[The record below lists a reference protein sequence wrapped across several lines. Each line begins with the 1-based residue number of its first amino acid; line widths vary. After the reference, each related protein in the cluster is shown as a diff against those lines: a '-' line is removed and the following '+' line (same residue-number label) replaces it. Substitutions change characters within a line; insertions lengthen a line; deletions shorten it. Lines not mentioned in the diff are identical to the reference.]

1 MLVAGLAVG
10 ILAGGLVNPSGQSVA
25 APLLEELVASAPAA
39 VATTAHA
46 PVAAGAP
53 IAAPATP
60 SGSGGGSAASAS
72 STTTPTSV
80 PTTKH
85 KSATK
90 TEKLPAIRHV
100 WLVVLS
106 GESYAALYG
115 PKSKAHYL
123 DSSLLPTGTL
133 LTNYYAVAHGALADD
148 VALLSGQGPT
158 PQLQANC
165 PEYETLEPG
174 TIDSFTGQ
182 ARGQGC
188 VFPATVSTL
197 AGQFAA
203 NGLTWRAYIGGQTT
217 PSADQVPPVVAPTTT
232 TATTTAA
239 TTTTAAPRAAPTAA
253 PMSTTTAAPTST
265 TTVPAPTTTTV
276 PTAGT
281 TTATTP
287 TTTAPTPGTTTATP
301 ASPLPP
307 AGTCTHPQLGASD
320 PSAGTADRTDGY
332 ATWRNPF
339 MYFHSVVDST
349 SCATSDVG
357 LDQLATDLAANQAP
371 NFSWIAPGPCSA
383 GVAGACPA
391 GAPSGAAAADAFLSA
406 WIPKIEATTA
416 YQHDGMIVIVS
427 DQAPA
432 SGPGADSTACC
443 GTIHYPN
450 TRNAGG
456 EARPGDGGGLTGAL
470 VLSPFAAKGAT
481 DPTPYD
487 HFTLLRTIE
496 DLFNFPYL
504 GYAEVR
510 KDFGVKVFR

>member
-85 KSATK
+85 RSATK

-239 TTTTAAPRAAPTAA
+239 TTTTTAPRAAPTAA

-307 AGTCTHPQLGASD
+307 AGTSVGGAVEDDRRTALMRTHSGLHVLCGVVFRDFGALVTGGNME
-320 PSAGTADRTDGY
+320 PLTARMDFDLPEVPDGFRAAVEAACNAEVSGDRRIDVRVLPREEAFAIPDIIRT
-332 ATWRNPF
+332 ATNLVPADVKEVRII
-339 MYFHSVVDST
+339 DI
-349 SCATSDVG
+349 VG
-357 LDQLATDLAANQAP
+357 LDQQA
-371 NFSWIAPGPCSA
+371 
-383 GVAGACPA
+383 
-391 GAPSGAAAADAFLSA
+391 
-406 WIPKIEATTA
+406 
-416 YQHDGMIVIVS
+416 
-427 DQAPA
+427 
-432 SGPGADSTACC
+432 
-443 GTIHYPN
+443 
-450 TRNAGG
+450 
-456 EARPGDGGGLTGAL
+456 DGGTHVASTSQIGRIEI
-470 VLSPFAAKGAT
+470 VKMESKGRG
-481 DPTPYD
+481 
-487 HFTLLRTIE
+487 FRQLRIRIA
-496 DLFNFPYL
+496 D
-504 GYAEVR
+504 
-510 KDFGVKVFR
+510 